1 MSALGQKRTC
11 AVQEPMSV
19 VGQKRTLGLPLQS
32 GALLPRHELVRGPMQ
47 RCMETWTTVGARVLR
62 EALFMTLVAT
72 IEFPVRAARAV
83 VTIAPLL
90 AH

>member
-1 MSALGQKRTC
+1 MCSARARVRLGPE
-11 AVQEPMSV
+11 ADI
-19 VGQKRTLGLPLQS
+19 GAPLQS
-32 GALLPRHELVRGPMQ
+32 GALLPRYELVRGPIQ
-47 RCMETWTTVGARVLR
+47 RRMETWTTLGARVLR